1 MLMTPYLRRFSLT
14 TAAVAVLLLL
24 VAPAAAQQPAP
35 EAEPAADEPIG
46 EFSERMA
53 VSWVLVPV
61 LVYDQQDYV
70 NDLPASAFRLFVDD
84 EPVEIAGFESG
95 ASAPVSLVF
104 LQDLSGSMANGDK
117 LESSRRAL
125 AWLLSRARPDD
136 EFALAS
142 FAGER
147 LRVEVP
153 FTREEQVL
161 AEAMGLWE
169 AYGTTAIHDAVAWIP
184 EIAVEGRHPKRA
196 AVLLTDGVDNASD
209 LSPEAARRVVVDARL
224 PVYVLGLGR
233 RRRAGADPAD
243 DSYGRLLQEL
253 ARTTGGRYF
262 AVRPGDAVSRA
273 AADMLEEL
281 RKQYV
286 LAFPIAAGSAGSRRL
301 RVEVEAPGRLTV
313 YHRKGYRGG
322 PPV

>member
-1 MLMTPYLRRFSLT
+1 MLMTPYPRRLLPAT
-14 TAAVAVLLLL
+14 VVVCLLLATAAAG
-24 VAPAAAQQPAP
+24 QQPEPP
-35 EAEPAADEPIG
+35 EDGAERPVG
-46 EFSERMA
+46 EFSESMA

-61 LVYDQQDYV
+61 LVRDGSDYV
-70 NDLPASAFRLFVDD
+70 NDLPASAFRLYVDD
-84 EPVEIAGFESG
+84 QPVDIAGFEAG
-95 ASAPVSLVF
+95 ASAPVSFVF
-104 LQDLSGSMANGDK
+104 LQDLSGSMANGGK

-153 FTREEQVL
+153 FTRDEQVL
-161 AEAMGLWE
+161 AEAMGLWD

-184 EIAVEGRHPKRA
+184 QIAVEGRHPKRA
-196 AVLLTDGVDNASD
+196 AVLVTDGVDNASD
-209 LSPEAARRVVVDARL
+209 LTPEAARRAVVEARL
-224 PVYVLGLGR
+224 PVYVFGLGR
-233 RRRAGADPAD
+233 RGGTRVDPAE
-243 DSYGRLLQEL
+243 DSYGRLLQQL
-253 ARTTGGRYF
+253 ARTTGGHYY
-262 AVRPGDAVSRA
+262 AVRPGGGVARA

-281 RKQYV
+281 RRQYV
-286 LAFPIAAGSAGSRRL
+286 LAFPIATGEAAERRL

-322 PPV
+322 PPA